1 MDKIL
6 NIIKQSFISFSG
18 EILVKILGFFF
29 KLYLVHNLLDSTLS
43 LGIFIGIAL
52 YRFYITIYILRFLDS
67 IFKISTILGC
77 KKTSKKEK

>member
-18 EILVKILGFFF
+18 EILVKILGFFL

-43 LGIFIGIAL
+43 LGIFTAAMAL
-52 YRFYITIYILRFLDS
+52 
-67 IFKISTILGC
+67 
-77 KKTSKKEK
+77 